1 MGGAKRGCHLSWGRL
16 LEYAA
21 ILFDV
26 DGTLISTGGAGT
38 RSWAWAFDRL
48 HGVPADIG
56 EFSEAGMTDP
66 EVGRRTFLS
75 VVGRSPTDRE
85 MGRLLAAY
93 LDRIPHEVDTSRDY
107 QVLDGV
113 ETLLPRLCDEGYLLG
128 ITTGALEAAAHI
140 KLSRARLNRF
150 FSFGGYGSDSPDRAA
165 LTQRALGRG
174 EVILGGPLDPGRV
187 LVVGDTPKDIE
198 AAHEVGA
205 VAVAVASGKY
215 SEESLARSGADH
227 VLNSLDEPL
236 PGT

>member
-1 MGGAKRGCHLSWGRL
+1 M
-16 LEYAA
+16 EYTA

-26 DGTLISTGGAGT
+26 DGTLISSGGAGT

-66 EVGRRTFLS
+66 EVGRRTFFS
-75 VVGRSPTDRE
+75 VVGRDPSTPE

-93 LDRIPHEVDTSRDY
+93 LDRLPYEVENSEGY
-107 QVLDGV
+107 QVLAGV
-113 ETLLPRLCDEGYLLG
+113 EALLPRLCDEGYLLG
-128 ITTGALEAAAHI
+128 ITTGALEAATHI
-140 KLSRARLNRF
+140 KLSRAHLNRF
-150 FSFGGYGSDSPDRAA
+150 FSFGGYGSDSPDRAT
-165 LTQRALGRG
+165 LTRRAMQRS
-174 EVILGGPLDPGRV
+174 EVILGGPLDPHRV
-187 LVVGDTPKDIE
+187 MVVGDTPKDIE

-215 SEESLARSGADH
+215 SEETLDRSGADH
-227 VLNSLDEPL
+227 VLTSLAETL